1 MIFFISSNLIYFFL
15 VCICNGAKL
24 CLSLLLQVL
33 STARSCGLLSLCISF
48 LGLVWW
54 IGITVIVEG
63 SQKKVK
69 FNNINYYVSWDSVG
83 IF

>member
-1 MIFFISSNLIYFFL
+1 MELSLLATAFTSIEQSPVIWFALSLYFFL
-15 VCICNGAKL
+15 G
-24 CLSLLLQVL
+24 S
-33 STARSCGLLSLCISF
+33 
-48 LGLVWW
+48 VWW

-69 FNNINYYVSWDSVG
+69 FNNINYCISWDLVP